1 MAKITYRTILVIG
14 DNHKEIAAKY
24 SADTKLEPYVVMKYC
39 DAYNEKRKHLNLLE
53 KVLSDKR
60 LDLPSS
66 YYDSLKEEYLFIKNI
81 SSSEYFDIMT
91 KECSHDEKTNDA
103 ISTYNPNAYYKY
115 ERCQQHRLEVTGEEG
130 DFSDP
135 FPLKD
140 GTKSYSAHF
149 NDIDWE
155 KIHRNPKVI
164 ELNKR
169 VWELVVE
176 NDKPLNDHEEYLKKA
191 MFERINYFLDNFKTK
206 EEYLKHSTSLWYWGV
221 ATEEKYEE
229 VDYKV
234 SDMDWCV
241 NFFDKYLK
249 NLKATNPL
257 ITIYETHSLES
268 PSMLHNKWSN
278 Q

>member
-14 DNHKEIAAKY
+14 DKHKEIAAKY
-24 SADTKLEPYVVMKYC
+24 SADTKVEPYVVMRYC
-39 DAYNEKRKHLNLLE
+39 DASNEKRKHLNLLE
-53 KVLSDKR
+53 KVLTDKR

-66 YYDSLKEEYLFIKNI
+66 YYDKLKEDYLFIKNL
-81 SSSEYFDIMT
+81 SSKDYFDMVT
-91 KECSHDEKTNDA
+91 QEYVHDKETNDA

-155 KIHRNPKVI
+155 KIHRNPNVI

-169 VWELVVE
+169 VWELVME
-176 NDKPLNDHEEYLKKA
+176 DDKPLDEYEDYLKKT
-191 MFERINYFLDNFKTK
+191 MFERINYFSNNFKNK

-221 ATEEKYEE
+221 ATEEKYVE
-229 VDYKV
+229 VNYKV

-241 NFFDKYLK
+241 NFFDTFLK
-249 NLKATNPL
+249 DLYKTNPL
-257 ITIYETHSLES
+257 ITIYETHSLD
-268 PSMLHNKWSN
+268 
-278 Q
+278 